1 MPGLA
6 SADPHTLSTL
16 SISRANGQARS
27 NGLISPSRNMDQGHT
42 SEQSRVDHRTSIHR
56 KEVLPRFDVRAAEE
70 SLSLYCKPIELYN
83 IIQRRALRNPI
94 FLQRCLRY
102 KIEEARQRRIKLTIS
117 AVKVATMTCDARL
130 NIGKSNGNGSSL
142 DEQAYQS
149 VLLMLT
155 APVSSAGMGHSC
167 FRLSQTRVL
176 RTKSANLSAADNK
189 GQPSVTFL
197 LPEIQRLL
205 LNAKRD
211 GAVIVFITSAE
222 LNSTCNGNGAPI
234 ESSVNTSGS
243 VMWGSIPLTTLCRN
257 WLVMDR
263 DGKDGDGGIAEM
275 FDDTLHVELFP
286 SRLQL
291 VNSVDGRFVNFQS
304 TAYTSTAQSLARLQL
319 CLSVQ
324 EAGKGLN
331 AFKPASGSFSSNGR
345 FLNCPSLSQ
354 ARRLQPGQVVF
365 HYHYYFNQLYKS
377 EVTENYS
384 CPFCVRRCSSLKGL
398 RCHLNST
405 HDLFTFEFLA
415 TADYRLVNVF
425 CRNDV
430 LDPEGNVRD
439 IDGLNDPRLKNFLYW
454 SKCGRPRKSSI
465 VVEMQAGKHQ
475 LEGQSPDLERG
486 LGGFSDSQSKDPS
499 RSAHLVVPLTAK
511 DKPFSPDSRILKE
524 CSLPKGH
531 TKNSVCQVLT
541 NEPVNTAACTS
552 TPCITV
558 SANVAEN
565 ASSMQEQAKKHRI
578 SEEPGTAL
586 KFSEEALQV
595 FKKQRPEIGDS
606 KSVSPV
612 GQRYVGMAPNG
623 VCLAIAAPRPADK
636 RSLQSAVN
644 AQVLPFKSRPEK
656 HRKSLVERSEAR
668 IRFQLQKRQFFHS
681 HTGQPMAIEQ
691 LLSDRDSE
699 DENDEAIMD
708 LEDRRMLDDFVDV
721 TRDEK
726 ELMHLWNSFVRKQ
739 RVLADGHCPWA
750 CEAFTKLHAKNFY
763 KSMAL
768 RRCLML
774 FLIKLWNHN
783 LVDGNT
789 INRCLLIVDSF
800 NETTERKVLDTN
812 PRS

>member
-16 SISRANGQARS
+16 SISRTNGQARS
-27 NGLISPSRNMDQGHT
+27 NGLISPSRNMDQGHA
-42 SEQSRVDHRTSIHR
+42 SEQSRVDHRSSIHR
-56 KEVLPRFDVRAAEE
+56 KEVLPRFDMRAAEE

-94 FLQRCLRY
+94 FLQRCLKY
-102 KIEEARQRRIKLTIS
+102 KIEEARQRRIKLMVS
-117 AVKVATMTCDARL
+117 AVKVATTTSDAWL
-130 NIGKSNGNGSSL
+130 SIGKPNGNGFSL
-142 DEQAYQS
+142 EEQAFQS

-197 LPEIQRLL
+197 LPEIQKLL
-205 LNAKRD
+205 LSATRD
-211 GAVIVFITSAE
+211 GAVILFITSAE
-222 LNSTCNGNGAPI
+222 LNSTCSGNGTPI
-234 ESSVNTSGS
+234 ESSVNNSGS
-243 VMWGSIPLTTLCRN
+243 VLWGSISLTTLCQN
-257 WLVMDR
+257 WSVM
-263 DGKDGDGGIAEM
+263 DGDGKNADGAIREIS
-275 FDDTLHVELFP
+275 DDTLHVELFP

-291 VNSVDGRFVNFQS
+291 VNSMDGRYVNFQS
-304 TAYTSTAQSLARLQL
+304 TAHTSTKQSLARLHL

-324 EAGKGLN
+324 EAGRGIN
-331 AFKPASGSFSSNGR
+331 TFKPASGSVSSNGR

-384 CPFCVRRCSSLKGL
+384 CPFCVRCCSSLKGL

-415 TADYRLVNVF
+415 TSDYRLVNVF

-439 IDGLNDPRLKNFLYW
+439 IDGLNDPRLKSFLYW

-465 VVEMQAGKHQ
+465 VLELQAGGHQ
-475 LEGQSPDLERG
+475 SEGQSPDLERG
-486 LGGFSDSQSKDPS
+486 LDM
-499 RSAHLVVPLTAK
+499 
-511 DKPFSPDSRILKE
+511 
-524 CSLPKGH
+524 
-531 TKNSVCQVLT
+531 
-541 NEPVNTAACTS
+541 
-552 TPCITV
+552 
-558 SANVAEN
+558 AEN
-565 ASSMQEQAKKHRI
+565 ASLMQEETRKHERL
-578 SEEPGTAL
+578 EEPGKILKVAEESLQAL
-586 KFSEEALQV
+586 
-595 FKKQRPEIGDS
+595 KKQRPEIDDS
-606 KSVSPV
+606 KSSSPV
-612 GQRYVGMAPNG
+612 GHRYLGVAPNG

-636 RSLQSAVN
+636 RSLQTTVN
-644 AQVLPFKSRPEK
+644 AQVLPFKSRPGK

-699 DENDEAIMD
+699 DENDETIMD

-750 CEAFTKLHAKNFY
+750 CEAFTKLHAKNFH

-789 INRCLLIVDSF
+789 INRCLLIIDSF
-800 NETTERKVLDTN
+800 NKTTDQETADSN
-812 PRS
+812 PKS

>member
-16 SISRANGQARS
+16 SISRTNGQARS
-27 NGLISPSRNMDQGHT
+27 NGLISPSRNMDQGHA
-42 SEQSRVDHRTSIHR
+42 SEQSRVDHRSSIHR
-56 KEVLPRFDVRAAEE
+56 KEVLPRFDMRAAEE

-94 FLQRCLRY
+94 FLQRCLKY
-102 KIEEARQRRIKLTIS
+102 KIEEARQRRIKLMVS
-117 AVKVATMTCDARL
+117 AVKVATTTSDAWL
-130 NIGKSNGNGSSL
+130 SIGKPNGNGFSL
-142 DEQAYQS
+142 EEQAFQS

-197 LPEIQRLL
+197 LPEIQKLL
-205 LNAKRD
+205 LSATRD
-211 GAVIVFITSAE
+211 GAVILFITSAE
-222 LNSTCNGNGAPI
+222 LNSTCSGNGTPI
-234 ESSVNTSGS
+234 ESSVNNSGS
-243 VMWGSIPLTTLCRN
+243 VLWGSISLTTLCQN
-257 WLVMDR
+257 WSVM
-263 DGKDGDGGIAEM
+263 DGDGKNADGAIREIS
-275 FDDTLHVELFP
+275 DDTLHVELFP

-291 VNSVDGRFVNFQS
+291 VNSMDGRYVNFQS
-304 TAYTSTAQSLARLQL
+304 TAHTSTKQSLARLHL

-324 EAGKGLN
+324 EAGRGIN
-331 AFKPASGSFSSNGR
+331 TFKPASGSVSSNGR

-384 CPFCVRRCSSLKGL
+384 CPFCVRCCSSLKGL

-415 TADYRLVNVF
+415 TSDYRLVNVF

-439 IDGLNDPRLKNFLYW
+439 IDGLNDPRLKSFLYW

-465 VVEMQAGKHQ
+465 VLELQAGGHQ
-475 LEGQSPDLERG
+475 SEGQSPDLERG
-486 LGGFSDSQSKDPS
+486 LGGVSDSQPNDPS
-499 RSAHLVVPLTAK
+499 GSAHLVFPLTEK
-511 DKPFSPDSRILKE
+511 DKPDLRLLKE
-524 CSLPKGH
+524 CPPPQGL
-531 TKNSVCQVLT
+531 TNNSVCQVLT
-541 NEPVNTAACTS
+541 KEPLITAACTS
-552 TPCITV
+552 IPCIAV
-558 SANVAEN
+558 SADMAEN
-565 ASSMQEQAKKHRI
+565 ASLMQEETRKHERL
-578 SEEPGTAL
+578 EEPGKILKVAEESLQAL
-586 KFSEEALQV
+586 
-595 FKKQRPEIGDS
+595 KKQRPEIDDS
-606 KSVSPV
+606 KSSSPV
-612 GQRYVGMAPNG
+612 GHRYLGVAPNG

-636 RSLQSAVN
+636 RSLQTTVN
-644 AQVLPFKSRPEK
+644 AQVLPFKSRPGK

-699 DENDEAIMD
+699 DENDETIMD

-750 CEAFTKLHAKNFY
+750 CEAFTKLHAKNFH

-789 INRCLLIVDSF
+789 INRCLLIIDSF
-800 NETTERKVLDTN
+800 NKTTDQETADSN
-812 PRS
+812 PKS